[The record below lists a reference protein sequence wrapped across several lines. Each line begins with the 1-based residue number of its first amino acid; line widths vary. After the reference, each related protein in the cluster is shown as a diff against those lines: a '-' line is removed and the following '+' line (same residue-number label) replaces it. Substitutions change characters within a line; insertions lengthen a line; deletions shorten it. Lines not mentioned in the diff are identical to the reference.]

1 MSGNFQSVI
10 KIFQKHNGVIKSS
23 QLFKLGVQ
31 PRILYAMRD
40 NGLVVQ
46 EGRGLY
52 RLANEQVWSDPD
64 LAVVALLIPKGIIC
78 LISALYFHQITTQIP
93 HEVYIALPKDSEK
106 PRIKYPPTRF
116 FWISP
121 TPFQAGI
128 EKHKIDNVDIRV
140 YSVAKTIADCFKF
153 RNSIG
158 KDVALEAL
166 REGLRQKKATLNE
179 IQRFAQIDRVEKIMQ
194 PYLEALA

>member
-1 MSGNFQSVI
+1 MNGNFQVVI
-10 KIFQKHNGVIKSS
+10 KIFQKNNGAMKSS

-40 NGLVVQ
+40 KGLIVQ

-64 LAVVALLIPKGIIC
+64 LAVVSLLIPKGVIC

-93 HEVYIALPKDSEK
+93 HEVYVALPKDSEK

-121 TPFQAGI
+121 APFKAGI
-128 EKHKIDNVDIRV
+128 EKHKVDNVEIRV

-158 KDVALEAL
+158 MEVALEAL

-179 IQRFAQIDRVEKIMQ
+179 IQRFARVDRVERIMQ

>member
-1 MSGNFQSVI
+1 MSDTFQGVI
-10 KIFQKHNGVIKSS
+10 KIFQKNNGAMTSS
-23 QLFKLGVQ
+23 QLFKLGMQ
-31 PRILYAMRD
+31 PRTLYAMRD
-40 NGLVVQ
+40 QGLVLQ

-64 LAVVALLIPKGIIC
+64 LAVVSLLIPKGVIC

-93 HEVYIALPKDSEK
+93 HEVYVALPRDSEK

-121 TPFQAGI
+121 VPFKAGI
-128 EKHKIDNVDIRV
+128 EKYKVDNVDIRV

-158 KDVALEAL
+158 MDVALEAL
-166 REGLRQKKATLNE
+166 QEGLRQKKADDGLS
-179 IQRFAQIDRVEKIMQ
+179 
-194 PYLEALA
+194 EAVRLIRDGYQETKK

>member
-1 MSGNFQSVI
+1 MSGNFQIVI
-10 KIFQKHNGVIKSS
+10 KIFQKHNGVMKSS

-40 NGLVVQ
+40 NGLVLQ

-64 LAVVALLIPKGIIC
+64 LAVVSLLIPKGVIC

-93 HEVYIALPKDSEK
+93 HEVYVALPKDSEK
-106 PRIKYPPTRF
+106 PRIKHPPTRF

-121 TPFQAGI
+121 APFQAGI
-128 EKHKIDNVDIRV
+128 EKHKVDNVEIRV
-140 YSVAKTIADCFKF
+140 YSIAKTIADCFKF

-158 KDVALEAL
+158 MDVALEAL
-166 REGLRQKKATLNE
+166 REGLRQKKTTLNE
-179 IQRFAQIDRVEKIMQ
+179 IQKFARVDRMEKIMQ